1 MWYNIR
7 ARDIKM
13 DRMVTFWL
21 FAEDREKLDT
31 MLEKNQ
37 YDEIEWV
44 EEKTPP
50 WAKEGQNENK

>member
-21 FAEDREKLDT
+21 FAEDREELDT
-31 MLEKNQ
+31 LLERNQ

-50 WAKEGQNENK
+50 WAKGGSE